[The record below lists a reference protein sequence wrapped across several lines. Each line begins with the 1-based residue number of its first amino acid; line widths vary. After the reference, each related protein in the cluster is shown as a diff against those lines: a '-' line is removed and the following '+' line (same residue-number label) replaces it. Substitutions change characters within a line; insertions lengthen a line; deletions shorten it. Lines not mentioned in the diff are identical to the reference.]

1 MSWIWLQPFK
11 TLRIY
16 SIWTFC
22 FECWNPF
29 LSSKYN
35 SNKSL
40 TILVYCGDW
49 KNCVHYQNSYQ
60 TILGI
65 DTTGQNEHISRWQ
78 QYSVNTVRYH
88 QQTNFFALHY
98 GVLLTTMHLRYWK
111 HFSTHIQC
119 GRLIWCALNQTCIH
133 SIVTEPLCSQL
144 HSFIVCVSYK
154 YMDSET
160 IAFSAVQSVL
170 HSHTYTRVHNPIRKY
185 TRLEFV
191 DFFERFSSKPFS
203 IEKHL
208 GN

>member
-1 MSWIWLQPFK
+1 MEIEK
-11 TLRIY
+11 TVFIIKIRIRQY
-16 SIWTFC
+16 LALIRQDKMNIYLDDNNIPSTRW
-22 FECWNPF
+22 
-29 LSSKYN
+29 
-35 SNKSL
+35 
-40 TILVYCGDW
+40 
-49 KNCVHYQNSYQ
+49 
-60 TILGI
+60 
-65 DTTGQNEHISRWQ
+65 DTTNK
-78 QYSVNTVRYH
+78 
-88 QQTNFFALHY
+88 QTNFFALHY

-111 HFSTHIQC
+111 HFSAHIQS
-119 GRLIWCALNQTCIH
+119 GRLIWCALNRTCIH